1 MRPLTTDY
9 PKPLLKIGKLTLL
22 DHLVSKFPKEI
33 NELIIVIRYLGDK
46 IMDHCGSK
54 FYSRKVTYVRQSDNV
69 KGTYAALKACQN
81 LLIPGEKFFVFYA
94 DDLID
99 NKCIKE
105 CLNYKKGIVVS
116 KVKDA
121 TKFGV
126 VQLRPDGS
134 LLAIL
139 EKPERPPTDLALTSV
154 MLLDTEIF
162 NYYPGTAS
170 NGDEYLSVA
179 IEKMAKDHFV
189 NVIFTDKWIP
199 IGFPE
204 DLIKAEQWFDAAH
217 HKC

>member
-9 PKPLLKIGKLTLL
+9 PKPLLKIGNLTLL

-46 IMDHCGSK
+46 IMDHCGSR
-54 FYSRKVTYVRQSDNV
+54 FYGKKVTYMRQSDNV

-99 NKCIKE
+99 NKCLKE
-105 CLNYKKGIVVS
+105 CLNYERAIVAS

-121 TKFGV
+121 SKFGV
-126 VQLRPDGS
+126 IQLRPDGS

-139 EKPERPPTDLALTSV
+139 EKPKQPPTDLALTSA
-154 MLLDTEIF
+154 MLLDTNIF

-170 NGDEYLSVA
+170 NGEEYLSIA
-179 IEKMAKDHFV
+179 IEKMAQEHPV
-189 NVIFTDKWIP
+189 SIVFTDKWIP
-199 IGFPE
+199 IGLPE
-204 DLIKAEQWFDAAH
+204 DLKKAESILE
-217 HKC
+217 